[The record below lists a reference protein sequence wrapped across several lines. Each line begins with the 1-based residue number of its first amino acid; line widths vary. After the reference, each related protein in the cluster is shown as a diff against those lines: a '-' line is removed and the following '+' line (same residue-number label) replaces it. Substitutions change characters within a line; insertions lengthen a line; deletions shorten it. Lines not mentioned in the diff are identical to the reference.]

1 MTTYIYSGPPSGVT
15 LNENGKQREVLL
27 WPGKPV
33 ELVPDHPYTLT
44 LLALKHL
51 QEADNKTQ
59 VTPSASSRQTR
70 TPAQEEVNNAR

>member
-44 LLALKHL
+44 LLALK
-51 QEADNKTQ
+51 
-59 VTPSASSRQTR
+59 
-70 TPAQEEVNNAR
+70 TPAGG

>member
-51 QEADNKTQ
+51 QEADGK
-59 VTPSASSRQTR
+59 TPSRQAR
-70 TPAQEEVNNAR
+70 TPTATEVNDAR